1 MQTTEEEQ
9 QFANQRLCTS
19 PLHKLLGKPNQ
30 PRDGDLRRPFFET
43 LETKPRE
50 DYPLLL
56 GLGTYTKEELEAA
69 YQSTQVGGKRAP
81 SQSK

>member
-9 QFANQRLCTS
+9 QLANQRLCTS

-50 DYPLLL
+50 DYPAPWCQLQQL
-56 GLGTYTKEELEAA
+56 KELEAA
-69 YQSTQVGGKRAP
+69 YQSTQVGGKHAP

>member
-30 PRDGDLRRPFFET
+30 PRNGARFARNPWCQLQQ
-43 LETKPRE
+43 LK
-50 DYPLLL
+50 
-56 GLGTYTKEELEAA
+56 ELEAA
-69 YQSTQVGGKRAP
+69 YQSTQVGKDEVLAP
-81 SQSK
+81 PQS